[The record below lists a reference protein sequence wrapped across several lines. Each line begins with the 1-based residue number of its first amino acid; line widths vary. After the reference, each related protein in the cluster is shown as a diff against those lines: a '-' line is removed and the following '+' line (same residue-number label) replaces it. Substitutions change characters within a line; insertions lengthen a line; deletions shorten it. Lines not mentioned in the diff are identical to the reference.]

1 MATSLGYV
9 LMNWTST
16 FSQKKRKKKTQTKK
30 PETKTETETVCC
42 QTSGKISY
50 WIEIILQSLAFSRDI
65 YNIIHVTFERNCD
78 KFGYI

>member
-50 WIEIILQSLAFSRDI
+50 WIEIISQSLDLTCEIVDI
-65 YNIIHVTFERNCD
+65 YYLV
-78 KFGYI
+78 G